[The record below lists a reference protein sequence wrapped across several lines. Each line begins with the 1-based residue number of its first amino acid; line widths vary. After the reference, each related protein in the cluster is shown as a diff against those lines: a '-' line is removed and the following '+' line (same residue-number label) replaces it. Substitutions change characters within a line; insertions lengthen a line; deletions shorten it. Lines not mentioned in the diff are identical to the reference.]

1 MILPGTGRDCPSTEF
16 PGLPS
21 SRLTLSERDELGG
34 AAADPTRQLT
44 SGISAGSS
52 RKHQSN
58 REYSAVS
65 YAGLSNYGVSGTVQ
79 VRN

>member
-1 MILPGTGRDCPSTEF
+1 MILPGTGRDCPPTEF

-21 SRLTLSERDELGG
+21 SRVTLSYRDALGG
-34 AAADPTRQLT
+34 PAADPTGQRT
-44 SGISAGSS
+44 RRISAGSD

-58 REYSAVS
+58 REYSAVTD
-65 YAGLSNYGVSGTVQ
+65 AGLSNYGVSGTVQ